1 MPKNQ
6 MLIKTILQKHDRWWK
21 VLDHSAETILLK
33 HDRWWKWKVLDHS
46 AEIILQ
52 KHDRRWKVLDHS
64 AKIILQ
70 KYDRW
75 RNVLDHSAEIILKNM
90 IDDEK
95 FSTILQK
102 PSSKNMIDDENF
114 CTILQKKK
122 LNTFEL
128 EAILAHKKTLHKV
141 WIKSSV
147 KIKTWLDKS
156 HSSTHC
162 KLQPLHQEDYKIFH
176 TPWIVFAQRLVH
188 LISYN
193 IHVST
198 RVLNKS
204 MFLLSFHSS
213 IMKKRPC
220 M

>member
-75 RNVLDHSAEIILKNM
+75 RNVLDHSAEIILKKHDRWWKVLDHSAET
-90 IDDEK
+90 IQQKHDRWWK
-95 FSTILQK
+95 FLHHSA
-102 PSSKNMIDDENF
+102 E
-114 CTILQKKK
+114 KK